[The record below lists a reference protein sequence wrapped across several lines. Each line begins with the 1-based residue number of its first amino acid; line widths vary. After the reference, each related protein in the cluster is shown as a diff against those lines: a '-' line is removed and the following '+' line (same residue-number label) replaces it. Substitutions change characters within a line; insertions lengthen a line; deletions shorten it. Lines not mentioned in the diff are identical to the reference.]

1 MSKKKGG
8 GGEACKWNQGAIP
21 MFEKK
26 SLIVWKFMENVT
38 TSHLIYD
45 LSKQFL
51 ILFTAAVTIFNCYL
65 QPFQNSW
72 GSV

>member
-8 GGEACKWNQGAIP
+8 GGEACKWNQGAFP

-45 LSKQFL
+45 LSKTISYIVYGRSHYFQL
-51 ILFTAAVTIFNCYL
+51 LFTTI
-65 QPFQNSW
+65 SK
-72 GSV
+72 

>member
-1 MSKKKGG
+1 
-8 GGEACKWNQGAIP
+8 

-51 ILFTAAVTIFNCYL
+51 ILFTATVTILNCYL

>member
-1 MSKKKGG
+1 
-8 GGEACKWNQGAIP
+8 

-51 ILFTAAVTIFNCYL
+51 ILFTATVTIFNCYL